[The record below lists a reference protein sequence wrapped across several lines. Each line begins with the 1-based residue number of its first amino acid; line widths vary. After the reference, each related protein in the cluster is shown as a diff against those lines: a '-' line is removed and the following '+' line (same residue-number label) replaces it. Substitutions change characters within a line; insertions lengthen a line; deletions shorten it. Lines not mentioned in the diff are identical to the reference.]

1 MLLLS
6 GKIIGKLFI
15 ILCKF
20 LKSYNPLGLK
30 SSPTDIA
37 LLQKELK
44 RLKAA
49 NLIMKQYI
57 KKQRFESLFPVLV

>member
-49 NLIMKQYI
+49 NLIMKI
-57 KKQRFESLFPVLV
+57 LFGCNKDNAKYSSE